1 MPEIKLLNSF
11 KSAPVDTGNDASVK
25 FSTGLRKFTSHANIT
40 SDSKSDIQ
48 R

>member
-11 KSAPVDTGNDASVK
+11 KSIPKGDAGKASVEWA
-25 FSTGLRKFTSHANIT
+25 TGLRKFSVQADIS